1 MMSRLISTA
10 LALALAACLPSRA
23 AVWNPTGAEIERRI
37 GVEAHRGASPSD
49 PRVPAAVATLLKKPI
64 DRDAAVRIAVAHN
77 RRLQARYEELGI
89 AASAI
94 AQATVLPPTEVDL
107 GYTWAL
113 DGDGTE
119 LELEVVQ
126 DLLDLLEMPTRR
138 GIAKAELAAARARAV
153 AATVELVARVELAF
167 NDLLA
172 AQMTLELRRTAFDA
186 ADAAADLVRRM
197 HEAGNTTDLA
207 FARER
212 DQREQA
218 RLELARAQL
227 AVEEAREAVN
237 ELLGLSGDDTRWTT
251 VSRLPD
257 VPERAPALDDLE
269 RDAIA
274 ANLTLEALG
283 ADATSA
289 AGRLGQA
296 RLRAWLPELGVG
308 VAASRGHGEWEVGPA
323 LRFGLPIF
331 DRQQGPRAAAKAELR
346 RAQHEATATA
356 VELRAQARAARQRVL
371 EAHAEARHL
380 RATVLPLRQTIV
392 DETLRQYNAMNASTL
407 ELLMARRELIDAG
420 RQDIDAMRR
429 YWNAVA
435 EAAALARGASVES
448 SPFQPVEAG
457 AAANA
462 EH

>member
-1 MMSRLISTA
+1 MMSRLLSTA
-10 LALALAACLPSRA
+10 LALTLAACLPSRA
-23 AVWNPTGAEIERRI
+23 AVWNPTDAEIERRI
-37 GVEAHRGASPSD
+37 GVEAHRGTSPSD
-49 PRVPAAVATLLKKPI
+49 PRVPAAVAKLLKAPV

-77 RRLQARYEELGI
+77 RRLQARYDELGI

-113 DGDGTE
+113 QGDGTE

-126 DLLDLLEMPTRR
+126 DLLDLVELPARR

-153 AATVELVARVELAF
+153 AATVELVAHVEIAF

-172 AQMTLELRRTAFDA
+172 AQMTLELRQTAFDA

-212 DQREQA
+212 DRREQA
-218 RLELARAQL
+218 RIELARAQL

-251 VSRLPD
+251 VQRLPD

-269 RDAIA
+269 RTAIA
-274 ANLTLEALG
+274 ANLALEALT

-323 LRFGLPIF
+323 VRFGLPIF
-331 DRQQGPRAAAKAELR
+331 DRQQGPRAAAQAELR
-346 RAQHEATATA
+346 RARNEATATA
-356 VELRAQARAARQRVL
+356 VEIRARARAARQRVL

-380 RATVLPLRQTIV
+380 RGTVLPLRQTIV
-392 DETLRQYNAMNASTL
+392 DETLAQYNAMNASTL
-407 ELLMARRELIDAG
+407 ELLVARRELVDAG

-435 EAAALARGASVES
+435 EASALARGASIES
-448 SPFQPVEAG
+448 SPFQPIEAR
-457 AAANA
+457 AAAND